1 MYLGYGFLFYVILI
15 FKGTLMMKKIDS
27 NIIRQ
32 LVSEEL
38 SRSDVRSIINDRIPE
53 FLREREFEDKIKEI
67 TSEVFE
73 KFFKMMYTKRGFW
86 KNDIKR

>member
-1 MYLGYGFLFYVILI
+1 
-15 FKGTLMMKKIDS
+15 MKEINS

-38 SRSDVRSIINDRIPE
+38 SRADIRSIVNDRIHE
-53 FLREREFEDKIKEI
+53 FLREKEFENKIKDI

>member
-1 MYLGYGFLFYVILI
+1 MYLGYGFSFYMILI
-15 FKGTLMMKKIDS
+15 IKWIFMMEKIDS
-27 NIIRQ
+27 NIIRR

-38 SRSDVRSIINDRIPE
+38 NRSDVRSIINDRIHE

-67 TSEVFE
+67 TSEVLE

>member
-1 MYLGYGFLFYVILI
+1 
-15 FKGTLMMKKIDS
+15 MKRIDS
-27 NIIRQ
+27 NVLRQ
-32 LVSEEL
+32 MVSEEL
-38 SRSDVRSIINDRIPE
+38 NRSDIRSMINDRIHE
-53 FLREREFEDKIKEI
+53 LLREREFEDKIKDI

>member
-1 MYLGYGFLFYVILI
+1 MR
-15 FKGTLMMKKIDS
+15 KIDS
-27 NIIRQ
+27 NAIRQ

-38 SRSDVRSIINDRIPE
+38 SRADIRSIVNDRIHE
-53 FLREREFEDKIKEI
+53 FLREKEFEDKIKDI

>member
-1 MYLGYGFLFYVILI
+1 MYLGYGFSFYMILI
-15 FKGTLMMKKIDS
+15 IKWIFMMEKIDS

-38 SRSDVRSIINDRIPE
+38 NRSDVRSIINDRIHE

>member
-1 MYLGYGFLFYVILI
+1 
-15 FKGTLMMKKIDS
+15 MKRIDS
-27 NIIRQ
+27 NVLRQ
-32 LVSEEL
+32 MVSEEL
-38 SRSDVRSIINDRIPE
+38 NRSDIRSMINDRIHE
-53 FLREREFEDKIKEI
+53 FLREREFEDKIKDI

>member
-1 MYLGYGFLFYVILI
+1 MYLGYGFSFYMILI
-15 FKGTLMMKKIDS
+15 IKWIFMMEKIDS
-27 NIIRQ
+27 NIIRR

-38 SRSDVRSIINDRIPE
+38 NRSDVRSIINDRIHE

-73 KFFKMMYTKRGFW
+73 KFSR
-86 KNDIKR
+86 

>member
-1 MYLGYGFLFYVILI
+1 
-15 FKGTLMMKKIDS
+15 MMEKIDS
-27 NIIRQ
+27 NIIRR

-38 SRSDVRSIINDRIPE
+38 NRSDVRSIINDRIHE

-73 KFFKMMYTKRGFW
+73 KFSR
-86 KNDIKR
+86 

>member
-1 MYLGYGFLFYVILI
+1 
-15 FKGTLMMKKIDS
+15 MKEINS
-27 NIIRQ
+27 NAIRQ
-32 LVSEEL
+32 MVSEEL
-38 SRSDVRSIINDRIPE
+38 SRADIRSIVNDRIHE
-53 FLREREFEDKIKEI
+53 FLREKEFENKIKDI

>member
-1 MYLGYGFLFYVILI
+1 MYLGYGFSFYMILI
-15 FKGTLMMKKIDS
+15 IKWIFMMEKIDS
-27 NIIRQ
+27 NIIRR

-38 SRSDVRSIINDRIPE
+38 NRSDVRSIINDRIHE

-73 KFFKMMYTKRGFW
+73 KFFKMMLK
-86 KNDIKR
+86 I

>member
-1 MYLGYGFLFYVILI
+1 
-15 FKGTLMMKKIDS
+15 MKRIDS
-27 NIIRQ
+27 NV
-32 LVSEEL
+32 L
-38 SRSDVRSIINDRIPE
+38 DRIHE
-53 FLREREFEDKIKEI
+53 LLREREFEDKIKDI

>member
-38 SRSDVRSIINDRIPE
+38 SRSDVRSIINDRIHE
-53 FLREREFEDKIKEI
+53 FLRVSEFEDKIKEI
-67 TSEVFE
+67 TSDVFE

>member
-1 MYLGYGFLFYVILI
+1 MYLGYGFFFYVILI
-15 FKGTLMMKKIDS
+15 FKWTLMMKKIDS

-38 SRSDVRSIINDRIPE
+38 SRSDVRSIINDRIHE

>member
-15 FKGTLMMKKIDS
+15 FKWTLMMKKIDS

-38 SRSDVRSIINDRIPE
+38 SRSDVRSIINDRIHE

>member
-1 MYLGYGFLFYVILI
+1 MGN
-15 FKGTLMMKKIDS
+15 IDS
-27 NIIRQ
+27 NTIRRI
-32 LVSEEL
+32 VSEEL
-38 SRSDVRSIINDRIPE
+38 NRSDVRSIVNDRIHE
-53 FLREREFEDKIKEI
+53 FLRDRELEDKIKEI

>member
-1 MYLGYGFLFYVILI
+1 
-15 FKGTLMMKKIDS
+15 MKKIDS
-27 NIIRQ
+27 NILRQ
-32 LVSEEL
+32 MVSEEL
-38 SRSDVRSIINDRIPE
+38 SRSDIRSMINDRIHE
-53 FLREREFEDKIKEI
+53 FLREREFEDKIKDI